1 LEVIDGFRYMLAD
14 FLRWLAGK
22 IERVEQIKAGLTDPD

>member
-1 LEVIDGFRYMLAD
+1 MTYAIRALLAD

-22 IERVEQIKAGLTDPD
+22 VEPVEQIKAGLTDPD

>member
-1 LEVIDGFRYMLAD
+1 MVVTDAIRYMLAD

-22 IERVEQIKAGLTDPD
+22 VEPVEKVKWGGTD

>member
-1 LEVIDGFRYMLAD
+1 MTDAIRYTLAD

-22 IERVEQIKAGLTDPD
+22 VEPVEPIKAGGTD